1 MLSSCNL
8 GRLCLEVLLDFNFLA
23 ESSSADLRHKLALG
37 YQSFLPPIT
46 WYESGC
52 FIRWE
57 ENQHEWNFMY
67 TTSIYILPKIL
78 SSSIL
83 VSFCKPCIIASRY
96 GNSSREA
103 SLSMSSLDIK
113 YADKSCCGLKLHWIS
128 GSVFVLFMHRFGNS
142 FFEISSTESIAP
154 ITMTHYLQVMFGLIT
169 LANFIHEQHC

>member
-1 MLSSCNL
+1 M
-8 GRLCLEVLLDFNFLA
+8 VALLDGRKIILKPH
-23 ESSSADLRHKLALG
+23 ES
-37 YQSFLPPIT
+37 
-46 WYESGC
+46 
-52 FIRWE
+52 
-57 ENQHEWNFMY
+57 NFMY

-154 ITMTHYLQVMFGLIT
+154 IIMTIFTRVVWPYNSCKFYSCAALLEI
-169 LANFIHEQHC
+169 